1 VRLSFFGAAGTVT
14 GSRFLLE
21 HRGTRLLV
29 DCGLFQGLKNVRQ
42 RNWAPFPIEPASIDG
57 VILTHAHID
66 HTGFVPVLVRDGY
79 RGPVHCTPAT
89 LELADLLLP
98 DSAYLQEED
107 AKFANRAGYSTHRPA
122 LPLYSREDA
131 QAALAQLVPLEFG
144 EPWTLGPFSVHLAPA
159 GHLLGA
165 GGVTVAANGASVH
178 FSGDLGRPD
187 DLVVFAPAPP
197 PAADWLV
204 MEATYGDRNHS
215 DRDPLGCLER
225 AIAPALARGGVVLI
239 PAFAVGRSQTL
250 LYCLWRLLGE
260 GRLPR
265 VPIYLD
271 SPMATDATELYRRHA
286 ALHRL
291 DAATANAAFALP
303 TFVKA
308 AADSKRV
315 SAGKGPMI
323 VISASGMATGGR
335 VLHHLVAFAPRP
347 ETLILLP
354 GYQAPGTRG
363 ASLVA
368 GERTLRIHG
377 RTVPVRAEVVHLDV
391 FSAHADQ
398 GDLLAWL
405 AARSRDPRGVFLVH
419 GEPEPADTLR
429 REIVAQQ
436 GLAAHVAEHLETVE
450 LA

>member
-1 VRLSFFGAAGTVT
+1 MKLSFFGAAGTVT

-21 HRGTRLLV
+21 HRGARLLV
-29 DCGLFQGLKNVRQ
+29 DCGLFQGMKNVRQ
-42 RNWAPFPIEPASIDG
+42 RNWAPFPVEPASIDG
-57 VILTHAHID
+57 VLLTHAHID
-66 HTGFVPVLVRDGY
+66 HTGFLPVLVRDGY
-79 RGPVHCTPAT
+79 GGPVHATAAT
-89 LELADLLLP
+89 LELAELLLP

-131 QAALAQLVPLEFG
+131 AAALTRLAPLEFG
-144 EPWTLGPFSVHLAPA
+144 EPWVLGPFSARLTPA

-165 GGVTVAANGASVH
+165 GGVSVTADGATVH

-204 MEATYGDRNHS
+204 MEATYGDRKHS

-225 AIAPALARGGVVLI
+225 AIAPALARDGVVLI

-271 SPMATDATELYRRHA
+271 SPMATNATELYRRHA

-291 DAATANAAFALP
+291 EPATADAAFALP

-323 VISASGMATGGR
+323 VLSASGMATGGR
-335 VLHHLVAFAPRP
+335 VLHHLAAFAPRP

-377 RTVPVRAEVVHLDV
+377 RTVPVRAEIVHLDV

-405 AARSRDPRGVFLVH
+405 GARARDPRGVFLVH

-429 REIVAQQ
+429 REIVARQ

-450 LA
+450 LD

>member
-1 VRLSFFGAAGTVT
+1 MRLSFFGAAGTVT

-21 HRGTRLLV
+21 HAGSRLLV
-29 DCGLFQGLKNVRQ
+29 DCGLFQGVKNVRQ
-42 RNWAPFPIEPASIDG
+42 RNWQPFPVEPGSLAG
-57 VILTHAHID
+57 VVLTHAHID
-66 HTGFVPVLVRDGY
+66 HVGFLPVLVRDGY
-79 RGPVHCTPAT
+79 GGPVHGTPAT
-89 LELADLLLP
+89 LDLAHLLLP
-98 DSAYLQEED
+98 DSAHLQEED
-107 AKFANRAGYSTHRPA
+107 AKFANRAGYSSHRPA
-122 LPLYSREDA
+122 LPLYTEADAETALSR
-131 QAALAQLVPLEFG
+131 LVSADFG
-144 EPWTLGPFSVHLAPA
+144 EEWSVGPFSLRLTPA

-165 GGVTVAANGASVH
+165 GGVTVAVDGVGVH

-187 DLVVFAPAPP
+187 DLVVFPPEPP
-197 PAADWLV
+197 PSADWLV

-239 PAFAVGRSQTL
+239 PAFAVGRAQTM

-260 GRLPR
+260 GRIPE
-265 VPIYLD
+265 VPIFLD
-271 SPMATDATELYRRHA
+271 SPMATDATALYRRYVN
-286 ALHRL
+286 LHRL
-291 DAATANAAFALP
+291 EPGTANAAFGLP

-315 SAGKGPMI
+315 SAGRGPMI

-335 VLHHLVAFAPRP
+335 VLHHLAAFAPRP
-347 ETLILLP
+347 DTLILLP

-377 RTVPVRAEVVHLDV
+377 RTVPVRAQVVHLDV

-405 AARSRDPRGVFLVH
+405 AGRRRDPRQVFLVH
-419 GEPEPADTLR
+419 GDPEPADTLR
-429 REIVAQQ
+429 RKIVAEQ
-436 GLAAHVAEHLETVE
+436 GLAAHVPEHLETVE

>member
-1 VRLSFFGAAGTVT
+1 MKLSFFGAAGTVT

-29 DCGLFQGLKNVRQ
+29 DCGLFQGVKNVRQ
-42 RNWAPFPIEPASIDG
+42 RNWQPFPVEPGSLDG
-57 VILTHAHID
+57 VVLTHAHID
-66 HTGFVPVLVRDGY
+66 HSGFLPALVRDGY
-79 RGPVHCTPAT
+79 GGPIRCTPAT
-89 LELADLLLP
+89 LELAELLLP
-98 DSAYLQEED
+98 DSARLQEED
-107 AKFANRAGYSTHRPA
+107 AKFANRGGYSTHRPA
-122 LPLYSREDA
+122 LPLYSEVDA
-131 QAALAQLVPLEFG
+131 RVALTRLTPVDFD
-144 EPWTLGPFSVHLAPA
+144 EPWTVGPLAVRLTPA

-165 GGVTVAANGASVH
+165 GGVTVTADGAGIH
-178 FSGDLGRPD
+178 FSGDLGPPD
-187 DLVVFAPAPP
+187 DLVVFAPQPP

-239 PAFAVGRSQTL
+239 PAFAVGRAQTI

-260 GRLPR
+260 GRLPH

-271 SPMATDATELYRRHA
+271 SPMATDATELYRRNA
-286 ALHRL
+286 MLHRL
-291 DAATANAAFALP
+291 PAAIADAAFALP

-377 RTVPVRAEVVHLDV
+377 RSVPVRAEVVHLDV

-405 AARSRDPRGVFLVH
+405 AARPRDPRRVFLVH

-429 REIVAQQ
+429 REIVARQ
-436 GLAAHVAEHLETVE
+436 GLSVHVAEHLETVE